1 MTETTNRIET
11 MTASQSYWYNLSTQT
26 VVRAEE
32 RPSEDT
38 IGPFATAEEAQDSP
52 AVLLEHARAWLE
64 SEESEPFRAM
74 AEENGE
80 DSDYA

>member
-1 MTETTNRIET
+1 MAGT
-11 MTASQSYWYNLSTQT
+11 QSYYWYTLTTQT
-26 VVRAEE
+26 VVQADE
-32 RPSEDT
+32 RPTEDS
-38 IGPFATAEEAQDSP
+38 IGPFATAAEAQDSP

-74 AEENGE
+74 AAESGD